1 MTAKSLSIKVRG
13 CKSGRCVVKA
23 VELTSGGLRR
33 VLESKTE
40 KAVRPLIPAQ
50 KSAEGIVVP
59 PRRDE
64 GLNGPRQGV
73 KGKGK

>member
-33 VLESKTE
+33 VLEARLRKPWGHWSRRRSQQ
-40 KAVRPLIPAQ
+40 KA
-50 KSAEGIVVP
+50 
-59 PRRDE
+59 
-64 GLNGPRQGV
+64 
-73 KGKGK
+73 